1 LLKILIWSENCVE
14 YNSIIRKYKMKDIMN
29 MNVKKIAF
37 GAAVVFFTGFASAQ
51 TLQDGIN
58 SIDSDK
64 FAQAKTNFTEMIAK
78 EPTAENYFYLGN
90 TFLRQGEPDYA
101 KAIESFNKGLAADSK
116 SYLNKIGLAAVKL
129 GKGDKNAVAEIQKV
143 VTDSR
148 EKDAEVLFR
157 AAEALTLFEKNSSPD
172 LAIQFLTKAIEKA
185 EKKGVPAHYYYTLGD
200 AYRLKRMPGEAM
212 SAYDK
217 ALPTAKNKASVY
229 TRMATLWMAAQQ
241 WQQAKQNI
249 DKAIGVDATYAP
261 AYKALAGYDIR
272 YQQNAKATQDL
283 INYTKYADEDPYTQ
297 LEIAKL
303 YFTNE
308 DYANSKMVLD
318 KIFDKIEDPIK
329 YKLRAYNAYAD
340 KNYADAKQNMDTFV
354 SQAEK
359 TRVQPAD
366 QGLQGLIAAGL
377 AKDEKDA
384 AKKTALMTE
393 AQQKVAIAKA
403 AKDETMKWDLELAN
417 IAGGGGVSQSEV
429 DKGPTNPTIEAL
441 KKQVA
446 ANNQDSDALFK
457 LATAYQD
464 IKNWNGAIL
473 TWQKMS
479 ALLPDW
485 APAYYSQGYSYQQA
499 GNNDAAKMAYEKFIS
514 TVKPADQEAN
524 KQTLAYAYFA
534 VAYMNK
540 DTDLAKAKDYVAKSL
555 QLDPTYQDAV
565 KLNAEINK

>member
-1 LLKILIWSENCVE
+1 
-14 YNSIIRKYKMKDIMN
+14 MN

-37 GAAVVFFTGFASAQ
+37 GAAVVFFAGFTSAQ

-64 FAQAKTNFTEMIAK
+64 FAQAKTNFTDMITK

-101 KAIESFNKGLAADSK
+101 KAIESFNKGIAADGK

-129 GKGDKNAVAEIQKV
+129 SKGDKSAIAEIQKA

-185 EKKGVPAHYYYTLGD
+185 ERKGVPAHYYYTLGD

-217 ALPTAKNKASVY
+217 ALPLAKNKASVY

-249 DKAIGVDATYAP
+249 DKAIAVDATYAP
-261 AYKALAGYDIR
+261 AYKALASYDIR

-308 DYANSKMVLD
+308 DYVNSKTVLD

-329 YKLRAYNAYAD
+329 FKLRAYQSYAD
-340 KNYADAKQNMDTFV
+340 GNYAEAKQNMDTFV

-359 TRVQPAD
+359 TRVLPAD

-377 AKDEKDA
+377 AKTETDA
-384 AKKTALMTE
+384 AKKAALTTE
-393 AQQKVAIAKA
+393 SQQKIAIAKA

-417 IAGGGGVSQSEV
+417 IAGGGGASQAEA
-429 DKGPTNPTIEAL
+429 DKGPTNPTIEGL

-446 ANNQDSDALFK
+446 ANAQDSDALFK

-464 IKNWNGAIL
+464 AKNWNGAIL

-499 GNNDAAKMAYEKFIS
+499 GNNEAAKIAYEKFIS

-555 QLDPTYQDAV
+555 QLDPTYQDAI

>member
-1 LLKILIWSENCVE
+1 
-14 YNSIIRKYKMKDIMN
+14 MKDIMN

-101 KAIESFNKGLAADSK
+101 KAAENFNKGLAADGK

-157 AAEALTLFEKNSSPD
+157 AAEALTLFEKNNSPD

-217 ALPTAKNKASVY
+217 ALPVAKNKASVY
-229 TRMATLWMAAQQ
+229 TRMATLWMAAQV
-241 WQQAKQNI
+241 WQKAKESV
-249 DKAIGVDATYAP
+249 DKAIAVDPTYAP

-318 KIFDKIEDPIK
+318 KIFDKIDDPIK
-329 YKLRAYNAYAD
+329 FKLRAYNAYAD

-354 SQAEK
+354 SQVEK
-359 TRVQPAD
+359 TRVLPAD

-384 AKKTALMTE
+384 AKKSALMAE
-393 AQQKVAIAKA
+393 AQQKVGIAKA

-417 IAGGGGVSQSEV
+417 IAGGGGASQAEA

-446 ANNQDSDALFK
+446 ANSQDSDALFK

-464 IKNWNGAIL
+464 VKNWNGAIL

-499 GNNDAAKMAYEKFIS
+499 GNNDAAKLAYEKFIS

-534 VAYMNK
+534 VAYMSK
-540 DTDLAKAKDYVAKSL
+540 DSDVAKAKDYVAKSL

>member
-1 LLKILIWSENCVE
+1 
-14 YNSIIRKYKMKDIMN
+14 MN

-37 GAAVVFFTGFASAQ
+37 GAAVVFFAGFTSAQ

-64 FAQAKTNFTEMIAK
+64 FAQAKTNFTDMITK

-101 KAIESFNKGLAADSK
+101 KAIESFNKGIAADGK

-129 GKGDKNAVAEIQKV
+129 SKGDKSAITEIQKA

-185 EKKGVPAHYYYTLGD
+185 ERKGVPAHYYYTLGD

-217 ALPTAKNKASVY
+217 ALPLAKNKASVY

-249 DKAIGVDATYAP
+249 DKAIAVDATYAP
-261 AYKALAGYDIR
+261 AYKALASYDIR

-308 DYANSKMVLD
+308 DYVNSKTVLD

-329 YKLRAYNAYAD
+329 FKLRAYQSYAD
-340 KNYADAKQNMDTFV
+340 GNYAEAKQNMDTFV

-359 TRVQPAD
+359 TRVLPAD

-377 AKDEKDA
+377 AKTETDA
-384 AKKTALMTE
+384 AKKAALTTE
-393 AQQKVAIAKA
+393 SQQKIAIAKA

-417 IAGGGGVSQSEV
+417 IAGGGGASQAEA
-429 DKGPTNPTIEAL
+429 DKGPTNPTIEGL

-446 ANNQDSDALFK
+446 ANAQDSDALFK

-464 IKNWNGAIL
+464 AKNWNGAIL

-499 GNNDAAKMAYEKFIS
+499 GNNEAAKIAYEKFIS

-540 DTDLAKAKDYVAKSL
+540 DSDLAKAKDYVAKSL